1 MKRHLFSRLFT
12 KNDEIF
18 CMAKLVPRESKL
30 NTRLYLDDAATY
42 KNSGH
47 WKRIKFQHDNTVV
60 DPRDWCPMDFEG
72 NVRNDKGKY
81 KIKIS
86 QSEINRISNFVRN
99 NIYALNA
106 LCDIQDFTRGDFV
119 SVMIPDG
126 NIASEEAKLK
136 QKEAVDK
143 ILKEIV

>member
-18 CMAKLVPRESKL
+18 CMAKLLPKKSDL
-30 NTRLYLDDAATY
+30 NTILYLDDAATY

-47 WKRIKFQHDNTVV
+47 WKRIKFQHDKDIV
-60 DPRDWCPMDFEG
+60 DPRNWCPMDFEG
-72 NVRNDKGKY
+72 NVRNNKGKY
-81 KIKIS
+81 NIKIS
-86 QSEINRISNFVRN
+86 LDEIKRISNFVRN

-106 LCDIQDFTRGDFV
+106 LCDVMNFDLNDFI

-136 QKEAVDK
+136 QKEAVDE

>member
-18 CMAKLVPRESKL
+18 CMAKLLPKKSDL
-30 NTRLYLDDAATY
+30 NTILYLDDAATY

-47 WKRIKFQHDNTVV
+47 WKRIKFQHDKDIV
-60 DPRDWCPMDFEG
+60 DPRNWCPMDFEG
-72 NVRNDKGKY
+72 NVRNEKGKY
-81 KIKIS
+81 DIKIS
-86 QSEINRISNFVRN
+86 SDEIKRISNFVRN

-106 LCDIQDFTRGDFV
+106 LCDVMNFDLNDFI

-136 QKEAVDK
+136 QKEAVDE